1 MQQNATL
8 LVTGGAGFIGST
20 FVAQAAAKGHRVIVL
35 DVLSYAGHPENIDWI
50 PKEKGGDRV
59 ELVVGSI
66 TNGAL
71 VTQLLKANDVDAI
84 VDFAAES
91 HVDNS
96 IERPADFIDTNI
108 VGCYTILEAARHYL
122 ATLSEKKRQQ
132 FRFLHVST
140 DEVYGSLGETGHFT
154 ENSPMRPNSPYS
166 ASKAAADLLCRAW
179 QKTYNLPVIVTN
191 CSNNYGPR
199 QHPEK
204 LIPRMITTALRG
216 EKLPVYGD
224 GRNVR
229 DWIHVEDHGNGIYLA
244 LTRGLPG
251 ETYAF
256 GGRAEESNIDVV
268 NTICSL
274 LDSMVPRAKGS
285 YKELISFVKD
295 RPGHDFRYAIDDSK
309 AEEVL
314 SFKRAHTFESG
325 IKSTIQ
331 WYLDNQAWCE
341 AVLGKSA
348 ESGVQSAGKKVAQG

>member
-1 MQQNATL
+1 MSTSSTL
-8 LVTGGAGFIGST
+8 LVTGGAGFIGSS
-20 FVAQAAAKGHRVIVL
+20 FIAQAAAKGHRVIVYDL
-35 DVLSYAGHPENIDWI
+35 MTYAGHRENIDWI
-50 PKEKGGDRV
+50 GKDQGADNI

-66 TNGAL
+66 TDGPL
-71 VTQLLKANDVDAI
+71 FSRTLKQYEVDAI

-108 VGCYTILEAARHYL
+108 VGCYTILESARAYM
-122 ATLSEKKRQQ
+122 ASLSEKKRHL
-132 FRFLHVST
+132 FRVLHVST

-179 QKTYNLPVIVTN
+179 HKTYNLPVIVTN

-204 LIPRMITTALRG
+204 LIPRMITTALKG

-229 DWIHVEDHGNGIYLA
+229 DWIHVEDHCAGIYLA
-244 LTRGLPG
+244 LTRGQPG

-256 GGRAEESNIDVV
+256 GGNAEESNIDVV
-268 NTICSL
+268 THICEI
-274 LDSMVPRAKGS
+274 LDTQVPRAKGAS

-309 AEEVL
+309 SQEVL
-314 SFKRAHTFESG
+314 GFKRKHTFQTG
-325 IKSTIQ
+325 IEDTIH
-331 WYLDNQAWCE
+331 WYLENTEWCE
-341 AVLGKSA
+341 AVLGK
-348 ESGVQSAGKKVAQG
+348 KKVA